1 MEIISGCVWKF
12 GDDINTDVIAP
23 GKYLKLSNAEMAN
36 HVFEGIDP
44 ELSGKIKP
52 GDIVVGGANFGSG
65 SSRESAP
72 AAIKYAGVNAVV
84 AVFFAR
90 IFFRN
95 AINLGLPVLE
105 CPEANKIQQ
114 GDQLEIDMLNG
125 FVRNLTQG
133 QVYQASILP
142 EHIQELIQV
151 GGLVPYLEQELAK
164 NTVPNE

>member
-1 MEIISGCVWKF
+1 METIRGRVWKF
-12 GDDINTDVIAP
+12 GDDVNTDVIAP
-23 GKYLKLSNAEMAN
+23 GKYLKLPNDEMAK

-44 ELSGKIKP
+44 ELPEKIKP

-72 AAIKYAGVNAVV
+72 AAIKYAGVSAVV

-105 CPEANKIQQ
+105 CPESDKIQQ
-114 GDQLEIDMLNG
+114 GDELEIDLVNG
-125 FVRNLTQG
+125 TIRNLTRG
-133 QVYQASILP
+133 EVYQASRLP
-142 EHIQELIQV
+142 EHIQELIKV
-151 GGLVPYLEQELAK
+151 GGLVPHLEQEL
-164 NTVPNE
+164 EDR

>member
-1 MEIISGCVWKF
+1 MEIIRGRVWKF

-23 GKYLKLSNAEMAN
+23 GKYLKLPNEDMAK

-44 ELSGKIKP
+44 ELPGKIKP

-72 AAIKYAGVNAVV
+72 AAIKYAGVSAVV

-95 AINLGLPVLE
+95 AINLGLPLLE
-105 CPEANKIQQ
+105 CPEAHKILQS
-114 GDQLEIDMLNG
+114 DELEIDMKNG
-125 FVRNLTQG
+125 VIRNVTQG
-133 QVYQASILP
+133 QVYKASRLP
-142 EHIQELIQV
+142 EHIQQLIGV

-164 NTVPNE
+164 ESSANG

>member
-1 MEIISGCVWKF
+1 MDKISGRVWKF

-23 GKYLKLSNAEMAN
+23 GKYLKLPNAEMAK

-44 ELSGKIKP
+44 ELPGKIRP
-52 GDIVVGGANFGSG
+52 GDIVVGGTNFGSG

-72 AAIKYAGVNAVV
+72 AAIKYAGVSAVV

-105 CPEANKIQQ
+105 CSEANTICQ
-114 GDQLEIDMLNG
+114 GDQLEIDVEKG
-125 FVRNLTQG
+125 VIFNLTQG
-133 QVYQASILP
+133 KVYQASRLP
-142 EHIQELIQV
+142 EHIQQLVNV
-151 GGLVPYLEQELAK
+151 GGLVPYLEKEF
-164 NTVPNE
+164 ERGSSF